1 VSNVVYSPGNRDYHS
16 AYQPTYPVQRPDAES
31 ALPRNLFIAVAV
43 LGLASY
49 VFSFGPVADGPDA
62 FGWDVRFATLAAL
75 CAMLGVLAKVNPLP
89 LATAVLATM
98 GFLEALSS
106 VLADSGRGWALTV
119 IVVLNALQAMAA
131 VAALL
136 LAPKAAAKAADTA
149 SYEAYVDYYN
159 QAIRSYYGQQPQS
172 APPEQSQH
180 AGYGQAYGD
189 AQATS
194 RVQRSQRPSQHGDY
208 ADLDYSGSH
217 SAAAQ
222 HDPGASAPG
231 GPTGLPNFDQART
244 SADLPQR
251 EAEQSARPSSP
262 A

>member
-1 VSNVVYSPGNRDYHS
+1 VKNVVYSPGTRDYHS
-16 AYQPTYPVQRPDAES
+16 AYQPAYPVQRPDAES

-49 VFSFGPVADGPDA
+49 VFSFGAGADGPGA

-75 CAMLGVLAKVNPLP
+75 CAMLGVLAKQYLLP
-89 LATAVLATM
+89 LAIAVLATM
-98 GFLEALSS
+98 GFFEALSS
-106 VLADSGRGWALTV
+106 VLADGDRGWALAV
-119 IVVLNALQAMAA
+119 IVVLNALQAMAG

-159 QAIRSYYGQQPQS
+159 QAIRNYYGQQPQS

-189 AQATS
+189 ARATS
-194 RVQRSQRPSQHGDY
+194 QVQRSQRPSQHGDY
-208 ADLDYSGSH
+208 ADLEHPDSR
-217 SAAAQ
+217 AAAPQ
-222 HDPGASAPG
+222 HDPGSAPG
-231 GPTGLPNFDQART
+231 PAGLPSFGQARA
-244 SADLPQR
+244 SADQPQHEEDR
-251 EAEQSARPSSP
+251 SARPSSP

>member
-1 VSNVVYSPGNRDYHS
+1 VKNVVYSPANRDYHS
-16 AYQPTYPVQRPDAES
+16 AYQPAYPAQRLDAES

-49 VFSFGPVADGPDA
+49 VFSFGPVAGGPEA
-62 FGWDVRFATLAAL
+62 FGWDVRFATPAAL
-75 CAMLGVLAKVNPLP
+75 CAMLGLLAKQNPLP
-89 LATAVLATM
+89 LAIAVLATM

-106 VLADSGRGWALTV
+106 VLADSDRGWALAV
-119 IVVLNALQAMAA
+119 IVVLNALQATAA

-136 LAPKAAAKAADTA
+136 LAPKAAARAADTA

-159 QAIRSYYGQQPQS
+159 QAVRNYYGQQGQPM
-172 APPEQSQH
+172 APEQSQRT
-180 AGYGQAYGD
+180 GYGQAYAD
-189 AQATS
+189 ARAAA
-194 RVQRSQRPSQHGDY
+194 RAQRSQRPSQQGDY

-217 SAAAQ
+217 SAAPQ
-222 HDPGASAPG
+222 HDPGGSAPG
-231 GPTGLPNFDQART
+231 GPTGLPSFDQART
-244 SADLPQR
+244 STDQPQR